1 MAPKKAQSS
10 EKLSNKK
17 VQSRGRLSPC
27 QVKFAVENNE
37 EVMQELEQE
46 VEQEVAK
53 EVAVDLNA
61 MTVLELRRMM
71 EVQGI
76 PFPKAKTK

>member
-1 MAPKKAQSS
+1 
-10 EKLSNKK
+10 
-17 VQSRGRLSPC
+17 
-27 QVKFAVENNE
+27 
-37 EVMQELEQE
+37 MQELEQE